1 MIDMAPGWGVD
12 VERGPDWLF
21 VRVHCDRDHCWD
33 APPLAETVWSLLEQ
47 HFTRRVVVE
56 LDDVEL
62 LHSGLIGELARLHKR
77 VVATH
82 GVMKICG
89 LSQPNRETLH
99 TTRLD
104 EQFGSYAD
112 RTEAVLGHRPRQ
124 PR

>member
-1 MIDMAPGWGVD
+1 MIDMAPGWSVD

-21 VRVHCDRDHCWD
+21 VKVHCDGDHQWD

-62 LHSGLIGELARLHKR
+62 LHSGLLGELARLHKR
-77 VVATH
+77 IVANG

-89 LSQPNRETLH
+89 LSEHNREALH

-104 EQFGSYAD
+104 ECFPAYAD